1 MEIKITRNEAGQ
13 RVDKCIR
20 RALKNAPLSFIYKMF
35 RKKDVKVNG
44 KKVAI
49 EYILQEGDIL
59 DIYIQPDLLVQFEN
73 TSQFKPVKF
82 DVDILYEDEN
92 LLILNKPVGL
102 LVHGDE
108 GEKRMTLHNKV
119 LNYLYAKG
127 EYDPNDRLG
136 FTPGPAHR
144 LDRNTSGVVVFG
156 KNLPT
161 LQQLLELFRNKE
173 HIKKTYN
180 ALLVGTVPQSG
191 TIDLPLIK
199 DSDKGQ
205 VRVGRV
211 ERGAKSAKTKYTLIK
226 KYGNYSLVEA
236 TLITGRTHQLRAHF
250 QAIRH
255 PIVGDGKYGD
265 YKVNQ
270 DFLEAFGLKYQFLHA
285 ATFEFLD
292 VGGFLGYMTHKKFV
306 APLPK
311 DKEKILRGINSIR
324 I

>member
-44 KKVAI
+44 MKVAI
-49 EYILQEGDIL
+49 EYILQEGDVL
-59 DIYIQPDLLVQFEN
+59 NIYIQPDLLSQFEN

-82 DVDILYEDEN
+82 DVDIIYEDEN

-119 LNYLYAKG
+119 LNYLYTKG
-127 EYDPNDRLG
+127 EYDPNNKLG

-173 HIKKTYN
+173 QIKKTYN
-180 ALLVGTVPQSG
+180 ALLVGLVPQSG

-211 ERGAKSAKTKYTLIK
+211 ERGAKNAKTKYRLIK

-236 TLITGRTHQLRAHF
+236 VLITGRTHQLRAHF

-265 YKVNQ
+265 YKINQ

-292 VGGFLGYMTHKKFV
+292 IEGFLGYMAHKKFV

-311 DKEKILRGINSIR
+311 DKEKILKGINSIR